1 MIQDT
6 IEAAE
11 DLIEDHGIEAA
22 EMNDAEPI
30 DIDDEDDEDDDE
42 AEAPTVS
49 DRVKYSP
56 EDNKLR
62 LYVGRVPREDYLRLI
77 KAGFVSTPKQTCDFA
92 ATWTPS
98 REDLAREFMSDESD
112 DIGDEDY
119 SLEDRA
125 ADRAERFAG
134 YRDKRRGE
142 AGELA
147 DRYEEGPQVFG
158 HQNEARAA
166 RQARRADRTRTKA
179 VSQWDKAVYW
189 QQRTTGVIRNA
200 LYKTDARTRRGRIL
214 TLEAEQRSVAGRA
227 GDIVERWQRHYEMRL
242 SYERAMLENEGGS
255 AAAADMEVG
264 GWIRGGRPSS
274 CLEDAAAGWKQILQ
288 VFRSPVTKRIT
299 SVKVLGTYRSW
310 RTHESAKLPV
320 TINVER
326 LGADCYRPPTDAE
339 REAFAKE
346 QKESKAAKKA
356 TTPKAPPLINP
367 TREEAQKL
375 QDIWNAKA
383 AEAYAKGGHRGDAP
397 RSEVFEMTQA
407 EYSARSRGSYSPGG
421 TVDIK
426 ETTTERGRVTV
437 FSVRKF
443 SGSGFCYHTPNR
455 VVVLTDKPQKQ
466 IPWAEIEKTLSEQPN
481 EVSMFEKLPEIKRLS
496 RQGWMPDDSDKES
509 QQLLEDAKYVGWFRW
524 SSMSQFGMTEAG
536 EAAWRRFEAE
546 AGSEKREA
554 LPQVG
559 ERRKQLTLV

>member
-1 MIQDT
+1 MTEDT
-6 IEAAE
+6 IDAVE
-11 DLIEDHGIEAA
+11 DLIEDHEPEAA
-22 EMNDAEPI
+22 ETAETAEPI
-30 DIDDEDDEDDDE
+30 DIDDEGDEDDDE
-42 AEAPTVS
+42 TEASTVS
-49 DRVKYSP
+49 ERVKYSP

-77 KAGFVSTPKQTCDFA
+77 AAGFVSTPKQTCDFA

-98 REDLAREFMSDESD
+98 REDLAREFMSDETD

-142 AGELA
+142 AGDLA
-147 DRYEEGPQVFG
+147 DRYDAGPQVFG

-214 TLEAEQRSVAGRA
+214 TLEAEQRSVAGRT

-242 SYERAMLENEGGS
+242 SYERAMLENEGG
-255 AAAADMEVG
+255 MVGEEEIELG
-264 GWIRGGRPSS
+264 GWILGSSRRP
-274 CLEDAAAGWKQILQ
+274 GTTWRQIHKIN
-288 VFRSPVTKRIT
+288 RSPITKRAT
-299 SVKVLGTYRSW
+299 SAEVMATAISRETGKPISGLVFVKL
-310 RTHESAKLPV
+310 
-320 TINVER
+320 ER

-346 QKESKAAKKA
+346 QKENKAAKKA

-383 AEAYAKGGHRGDAP
+383 AEAYIKGGHRGDAP
-397 RSEVFEMTQA
+397 RSEVFAMTQA
-407 EYSARSRGSYSPGG
+407 EYSARSKGSYSPGG
-421 TVDIK
+421 TLDIK
-426 ETTTERGRVTV
+426 ETATERGRVTV
-437 FSVRKF
+437 FTIRKF
-443 SGSGFCYHTPNR
+443 SGSGFSYHTPNR
-455 VVVLTDKPQKQ
+455 VVVLTDKPQKL

-496 RQGWMPDDSDKES
+496 CQSWMPDDSDKES

-524 SSMSQFGMTEAG
+524 SSQSQFGMTEAG
-536 EAAWRRFEAE
+536 EAAWKRFEAE